1 MLLDRIAMPLLG
13 RAGAR
18 FDEVVVRIAQEMA
31 KRTTR
36 RTQSPADRLAYLT
49 SVGRAYEGVDPN
61 DLFAAPPPM
70 RDARETFVREIEAG
84 GSNGKRRSAGGVSD
98 LTWTSGYVARL
109 PEAREKFARWKEN
122 GTAHVRLFRHAHATS
137 SSGSSNVA
145 PPCIVCIHGYR
156 AGTFRFEERAWAA
169 AWLYRLGLDVAL
181 FTLPF
186 HALRAPASRKSTP
199 LFPSADVS
207 RTNEGFA
214 QAVWDLRSLVGWLR
228 ARGAP
233 KVGVAGM
240 SLGGYTTALAATV
253 DATLDFAIP
262 FIPVADMTD
271 VVVDHEAMRGTT
283 VPRELIEAG
292 KHSMHRVRP
301 LARTPAI
308 PGERVLVV
316 AAENDRIAQRAH
328 AEMLAKHFHAE
339 LVTFPGA
346 HLLQFGRREGFS
358 AIAKFLA
365 RRGTIAP

>member
-31 KRTTR
+31 KRTTKR
-36 RTQSPADRLAYLT
+36 AQSPADRLAYLT
-49 SVGRAYEGVDPN
+49 SVGRAYDAVDP
-61 DLFAAPPPM
+61 DEMFAAPPPL
-70 RDARETFVREIEAG
+70 RDARETFVRELAEGA
-84 GSNGKRRSAGGVSD
+84 SHGKRWSSGGVSD
-98 LTWTSGYVARL
+98 LTWTSGYVAAL
-109 PEAREKFARWKEN
+109 PEAREKYARWKEN
-122 GTAHVRLFRHAHATS
+122 GVAHVRLFRHAEVRPA
-137 SSGSSNVA
+137 
-145 PPCIVCIHGYR
+145 IVCIHGYR

-186 HALRAPASRKSTP
+186 HALRAPASRKRTP
-199 LFPSADVS
+199 LFPSADVA

-214 QAVWDLRSLVGWLR
+214 QAVWDLRALVAWLR
-228 ARGAP
+228 ARGAS

-253 DATLDFAIP
+253 ESSLDFAIP

-271 VVVDHEAMRGTT
+271 VVVDHEALRGTT
-283 VPRELIEAG
+283 VPHELVEAG
-292 KHSMHRVRP
+292 KRSMHRVRP

-316 AAENDRIAQRAH
+316 AAENDRIARRTH
-328 AEMLAKHFHAE
+328 AEMLARHFDAE

-346 HLLQFGRREGFS
+346 HLLQFGRREGFG

-365 RRGTIAP
+365 RRGTIGSF

>member
-18 FDEVVVRIAQEMA
+18 FDEVVVRLAQEMA

-36 RTQSPADRLAYLT
+36 RTQSPEDRLAYLT
-49 SVGRAYEGVDPN
+49 SVGRAYEGVDP
-61 DLFAAPPPM
+61 DELFAAPPPM
-70 RDARETFVREIEAG
+70 RDVRETFVREIAEG
-84 GSNGKRRSAGGVSD
+84 GSNGKRWSAGGVSD

-109 PEAREKFARWKEN
+109 PEAREKYARWKEN
-122 GTAHVRLFRHAHATS
+122 GIGHVRLFRHAEVRPA
-137 SSGSSNVA
+137 
-145 PPCIVCIHGYR
+145 IVCIHGYR

-186 HALRAPASRKSTP
+186 HALRAPASRKRTP
-199 LFPSADVS
+199 LFPSADVA

-214 QAVWDLRSLVGWLR
+214 HAVWDLRALVAWLR

-253 DATLDFAIP
+253 DPTLDFAIP

-271 VVVDHEAMRGTT
+271 VVVDHEALRGTT
-283 VPRELIEAG
+283 VPHALVEAG
-292 KHSMHRVRP
+292 KFSMHRVRP
-301 LARTPAI
+301 LARKPAI

-316 AAENDRIAQRAH
+316 AAENDRIARRTH
-328 AEMLAKHFHAE
+328 AEMLAEHFGAE

-346 HLLQFGRREGFS
+346 HLLQFGRREGFG

-365 RRGTIAP
+365 RRGTIGS

>member
-31 KRTTR
+31 KRSTR
-36 RTQSPADRLAYLT
+36 RAQSPADRLAYLT
-49 SVGRAYEGVDPN
+49 SVGRAYEAIDPN

-70 RDARETFVREIEAG
+70 RDARETFVREIAEGRAD
-84 GSNGKRRSAGGVSD
+84 GKRWSAGGVTD

-109 PEAREKFARWKEN
+109 PEAREKYARWKEN
-122 GTAHVRLFRHAHATS
+122 GVAHVRLFRHAHPSPGAS
-137 SSGSSNVA
+137 SKHA
-145 PPCIVCIHGYR
+145 RPAIVCIHGYR

-169 AWLYRLGLDVAL
+169 VWLYRLGLDVAL

-199 LFPSADVS
+199 LFPSADVA

-214 QAVWDLRSLVGWLR
+214 HAVFDLRALVAWLR
-228 ARGAP
+228 ARGAS

-253 DATLDFAIP
+253 EPSLDFAIP

-271 VVVDHEAMRGTT
+271 VVVDHEALRGTT
-283 VPRELIEAG
+283 VPHELVEAG

-301 LARTPAI
+301 LARKPAI

-316 AAENDRIAQRAH
+316 AAHNDRIARRAH
-328 AEMLAKHFHAE
+328 AEMLATHFDAE

-346 HLLQFGRREGFS
+346 HLLQFGRREGFG

-365 RRGTIAP
+365 RRGTIAS